1 MIDEMHVVHAGRA
14 GRHAREARKAP
25 VDVLDDL
32 GGRRALLLQHV
43 LDQVNA
49 AARAIEFVAEK
60 DIGRAGR
67 GAKAAM
73 HAFADHRF
81 RTGHGRIGKR
91 RLGEFSLHGRYPPK
105 RPVSKMPSGSNARR
119 TRASSRTEEHTSE
132 LPSLMRTSY

>member
-1 MIDEMHVVHAGRA
+1 MRQDPCEQRPYHALAQRPAIAFVDIGARMIDEMHVVHAGRA

-60 DIGRAGR
+60 DIR
-67 GAKAAM
+67 
-73 HAFADHRF
+73 
-81 RTGHGRIGKR
+81 
-91 RLGEFSLHGRYPPK
+91 S
-105 RPVSKMPSGSNARR
+105 
-119 TRASSRTEEHTSE
+119 EEHTSE
-132 LPSLMRTSY
+132 LQSLMRISYAVFRLKKNNKLTTLHIKTHAT

>member
-1 MIDEMHVVHAGRA
+1 MILFFSSRR
-14 GRHAREARKAP
+14 RHTRC
-25 VDVLDDL
+25 
-32 GGRRALLLQHV
+32 ALVTGVQTCALPIFLQHV

-119 TRASSRTEEHTSE
+119 TRASSAATPGRSEEHTSE
-132 LPSLMRTSY
+132 LQSPMRISYAVF